1 MRKKE
6 LQERLYILEE
16 KYENLNNNLRKLKYE
31 VLGTPYGIV
40 CFGKYGTAKPKL
52 EGAIPK
58 LEEYLGIKWVK
69 ETEEGYKKI
78 KKN

>member
-52 EGAIPK
+52 EGAIPTRK
-58 LEEYLGIKWVK
+58 QKRVIKRLM
-69 ETEEGYKKI
+69 
-78 KKN
+78 KN